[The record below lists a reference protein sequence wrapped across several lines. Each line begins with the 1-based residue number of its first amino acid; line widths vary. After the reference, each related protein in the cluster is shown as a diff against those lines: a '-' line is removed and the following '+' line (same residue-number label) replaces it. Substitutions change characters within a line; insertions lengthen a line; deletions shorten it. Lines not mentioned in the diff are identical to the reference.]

1 MELDIIKLYQ
11 VLRLPL
17 DSSRRTWVAD
27 IHNHQ
32 FVATQPDM
40 AMKYAKPPYDAT
52 HNDTNIMESWY
63 ITVKPLV

>member
-17 DSSRRTWVAD
+17 DSSRPTWVAD

-32 FVATQPDM
+32 FVATQPDTV
-40 AMKYAKPPYDAT
+40 MKYAKLPYDAT